1 MVRGEILLH
10 RSASRDQLDGDSWRI
25 YDYVVRHFIG
35 TVSYNCK
42 YQSTTVNFSIGEEK
56 FSFSGKKLIEPGFT
70 AVMTW
75 QALTSEESMPNLQKG
90 DTLPI
95 KEVCLCLRQRI
106 DFWMELTVKPS
117 CRQNCLSDR
126 RVLQIT
132 SRSRISSR

>member
-1 MVRGEILLH
+1 M
-10 RSASRDQLDGDSWRI
+10 DGDSWRI

-42 YQSTTVNFSIGEEK
+42 YQSTTVNFSIGDEK

-95 KEVCLCLRQRI
+95 KEVCLRQRI
-106 DFWMELTVKPS
+106 DFWMELTVK
-117 CRQNCLSDR
+117 NL
-126 RVLQIT
+126 LTGKI
-132 SRSRISSR
+132 I